1 MHLVSLIPDPARPL
15 RRSVTPRRRG
25 FTLFEAALST
35 VIVGLGVLGIMQ
47 LLAVCTQQNR
57 GGAQLTTAMYLAQCI
72 QETMADLPFN
82 DPSGAGF
89 GREEQGGLLT
99 WNDVDDFHG
108 FSTLG
113 GPPIDARRQPLPNL
127 AQYAQTVTVVEVS
140 PNNLSLALPGSD
152 AKRVTVSI
160 TYRRLPTD
168 TPAEVYRTSWIR
180 TR

>member
-1 MHLVSLIPDPARPL
+1 M
-15 RRSVTPRRRG
+15 
-25 FTLFEAALST
+25 
-35 VIVGLGVLGIMQ
+35 GVLGIMQ

-57 GGAQLTTAMYLAQCI
+57 GGGHLTTAMYLAQCI
-72 QETMADLPFN
+72 QEALADLPFN

-99 WNDVDDFHG
+99 WNDIDDFHG
-108 FSTLG
+108 FATAGAS
-113 GPPIDARRQPLPNL
+113 PIDARRRRLTGL
-127 AQYAQTVTVVEVS
+127 DQYAQTVTVTEVS
-140 PNNLSLALPGSD
+140 PNNLALALPGSD

-160 TYRRLPTD
+160 TYQRTPTD

>member
-1 MHLVSLIPDPARPL
+1 MHRCRLAGCP
-15 RRSVTPRRRG
+15 RRG

-57 GGAQLTTAMYLAQCI
+57 GGAQLTTAMYLAQCV
-72 QETMADLPFN
+72 QEALADLPFN

-99 WNDVDDFHG
+99 WNDIDDFHG
-108 FSTLG
+108 WTTQG
-113 GPPIDARRQPLPNL
+113 GLPVDARRQPLSGL
-127 AQYAQTVTVVEVS
+127 QQYAQTVTVVEVS
-140 PNNLSLALPGSD
+140 PNNLSLNLPGSD

-160 TYRRLPTD
+160 TYRRIPTD